1 MCSRSHPQQRLR
13 VWLIR
18 GSRGFIRRLSLPR
31 YVGKFSFGQAHGCSQ
46 PKANR
51 ATKIVGIAVFCT
63 ALNQCLAFVLVRSG
77 AILLRVVMWEF
88 AATAEVMFELYWR
101 IARNILIYFSIP

>member
-1 MCSRSHPQQRLR
+1 VLQISPTAAVACLVDPWKP
-13 VWLIR
+13 WLY
-18 GSRGFIRRLSLPR
+18 STFSLPR

-46 PKANR
+46 PTANR

-63 ALNQCLAFVLVRSG
+63 ALNRCLAFVLVRSV
-77 AILLRVVMWEF
+77 ALLLRVVMWEF